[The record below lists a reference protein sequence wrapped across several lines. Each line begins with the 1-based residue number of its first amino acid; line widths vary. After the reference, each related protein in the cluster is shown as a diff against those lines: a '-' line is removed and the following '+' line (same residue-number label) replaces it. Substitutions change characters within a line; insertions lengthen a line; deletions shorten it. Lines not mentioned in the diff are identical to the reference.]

1 VIIVVYLVILAAA
14 FFFLIVLPQRRR
26 MAAHQRLMASLEV
39 GDQIVTSGGFHGTVR
54 GLDDVTVMVEIAS
67 GVVVEVA
74 RGAIAAKVLPSV
86 PELPE
91 QDLPRQDGPDE
102 GQGAP

>member
-1 VIIVVYLVILAAA
+1 MIIVVYLVILAAA

-54 GLDDVTVMVEIAS
+54 GLDDATVMVEIAPA
-67 GVVVEVA
+67 VVVEVA
-74 RGAIAAKVLPSV
+74 RGAIAAKVQTSLPD
-86 PELPE
+86 
-91 QDLPRQDGPDE
+91 QDFPDQDPPDRDL
-102 GQGAP
+102 GAP